1 MTIVSLSDLVAP
13 ASSNDVLALELS
25 IAQALNLPTTAWQ
38 PLSMARTLLA
48 TRAQIISRYASVVN
62 LIAQG
67 GYASYA
73 ALMVDVNGTPITT
86 WMDLILS
93 DNFNVQRIPIT
104 FAAGPVTVS
113 NSTASPYAYS
123 IGQLRFQNPTTGAT
137 YFNTLNGTIA
147 AGPSVFTD
155 IIVQADQAF
164 GGTAGTSGAGVTLT
178 MLTPLPG
185 VTVVPLSDSL
195 VGQNAESNGAA
206 LTRAQSKLG
215 TLSALGQL
223 AGTTPPVAPGGSQQS
238 YDFVIRSIPTASVA
252 SSTWPFRVVTPI
264 TRVTM
269 VNSLGA
275 VFPFVANAAGP
286 LPIGDLNAAQ
296 AAVAFLCAPQAIA
309 VQVQN
314 AANAPVDVSYTVYV
328 RASGMVPDL
337 TITTNIADA
346 LAQYFATV
354 PIGGITTSSPNII
367 PIAEIEN
374 VIFDANPGIT
384 LDLTMNGP
392 TTDVFVGVGNVPTLG
407 PGGVAKV
414 VQV

>member
-1 MTIVSLSDLVAP
+1 VSIVTLADLVSP
-13 ASSNDVLALELS
+13 ATSDDVLALELS
-25 IAQALNLPTTAWQ
+25 IAQALSLPVTAWQ

-48 TRAQIISRYASVVN
+48 TRARIISGYADIVN

-73 ALMVDVNGTPITT
+73 ALMVDVNNTPITT
-86 WMDLILS
+86 WMDLILAN
-93 DNFNVQRIPIT
+93 NFNVQRIPIT
-104 FAAGPVTVS
+104 FAAGPVPVS
-113 NSTASPYAYS
+113 NSTASPYAYT

-137 YFNTLNGTIA
+137 YANTLNGTIA
-147 AGPSVFTD
+147 ASGPSNVV
-155 IIVQADQAF
+155 VQADQAF
-164 GGTAGTSGAGVTLT
+164 GGTAGTSGAGVRLTL
-178 MLTPLPG
+178 LTPLPG
-185 VTVVPLSDSL
+185 VTVNPLITSL

-223 AGTTPPVAPGGSQQS
+223 AGTTPPVAPGGANQS
-238 YDFVIRSIPTASVA
+238 YDFVLRSIPTASVA
-252 SSTWPFRVVTPI
+252 SATWPFAVVTPI
-264 TRVTM
+264 TRVSM

-286 LPIGDLNAAQ
+286 LPSGDLLAAQ
-296 AAVAFLCAPQAIA
+296 AAVAFLCAPQAIFA
-309 VQVQN
+309 QVQN
-314 AANAPVDVSYTVYV
+314 AIPSPIDVSYTVYV

-346 LAQYFATV
+346 LSQYFATV
-354 PIGGITTSSPNII
+354 PIGGISTSSPNIV

-384 LDLTMNGP
+384 IDLKMNDP
-392 TTDVFVGVGNVPTLG
+392 TTDVFVGVGNVPQLG
-407 PGGVAKV
+407 SGGIAKV